1 MNNGVDGDSNSKKIK
16 ILIAEDNEINQK
28 VLKAIL
34 DKSPFNYEIVADGTE
49 ATQFNSQNNYDLIL
63 MDCQMPNKDGFEAT
77 RDIRQFESTNNKKRC
92 PIVAITANTMH
103 GDKDKCLAAGM
114 DDFLSKPFKSH
125 QIIDMINKWTVA
137 S

>member
-1 MNNGVDGDSNSKKIK
+1 MSQIDSVAYSKKIK

-28 VLKAIL
+28 VLRAIL
-34 DKSPFNYEIVADGTE
+34 DKSPFAYEIVADGLA
-49 ATQFNSQNNYDLIL
+49 ATIFNSQNSYDLIL

-77 RDIRQFESTNNKKRC
+77 REIRHFETQNNKKRC

-125 QIIDMINKWTVA
+125 QILDIINKWTEKV

>member
-1 MNNGVDGDSNSKKIK
+1 MSNDVEGDSNFKKIK

-77 RDIRQFESTNNKKRC
+77 RDIRQFESTHNKKRC

>member
-1 MNNGVDGDSNSKKIK
+1 MNSRKTHASFPG
-16 ILIAEDNEINQK
+16 AH
-28 VLKAIL
+28 
-34 DKSPFNYEIVADGTE
+34 E
-49 ATQFNSQNNYDLIL
+49 AAGLAPASVTQFNSQNNYDIIL